1 MSVLDLARPELLAMR
16 PYSSARMEAS
26 GGSVF
31 LNANE
36 SPWPAVMASG
46 ALNRYP
52 DPQPVELTTRL
63 AALYGVAPAQVLV
76 GRGSDEGIDLLVR
89 AFCRAEHDAIAIC
102 PPTFG
107 MYAVSAGIQAAGVIE
122 VPLRAD
128 FSLDVEA
135 LLARATPEVKLVFVC
150 SPNNPT
156 GNIVPLAAIERLATG
171 LRDRALVVVDE
182 AYLEFSAS
190 PSATGLLAQH
200 DNVAVLRTLS
210 KAHALAA
217 ARIGTLIAHADVIA
231 LLRKLLAA
239 YPLPL
244 PCVEAALA
252 ALAAPALAAT
262 RVRVA
267 GLVQARERLAAI
279 LRSAPGICEVLPSSA
294 NFLLARCTDAGGL
307 YRRLLAAG
315 IVVRD
320 VSHYRALSGCLR
332 ISVGSDVD
340 HARLQEAL
348 AVREDERTL
357 GPICVE
363 AQSGSAG
370 DSTGASQRA
379 TAPRTARS
387 S

>member
-1 MSVLDLARPELLAMR
+1 MSILERARPDIRALHA
-16 PYSSARMEAS
+16 YSSARMEAS

-36 SPWPAVMASG
+36 SPWPAVMLATG

-52 DPQPVELTTRL
+52 DPQPAELVARL

-76 GRGSDEGIDLLVR
+76 GRGSDEAIDLLVR
-89 AFCRAEHDAIAIC
+89 AFCRAEHDAVVIC

-107 MYAVSAGIQAAGVIE
+107 MYAVSAGIQGAAVVS

-128 FSLDVEA
+128 FALDADA
-135 LLARATPEVKLVFVC
+135 LLARVAANVKLVFLC

-156 GNIVPLAAIERLATG
+156 GNLVDLATIERLASALAG
-171 LRDRALVVVDE
+171 RALVVVDE
-182 AYLEFSAS
+182 AYIEFAGSAS
-190 PSATGLLAQH
+190 ASGLLARH

-231 LLRKLLAA
+231 LLRKLLPA
-239 YPLPL
+239 YPLPS

-252 ALAAPALAAT
+252 ALTPAALAAT

-267 GLVQARERLAAI
+267 GLVDARERLAAI
-279 LRSAPGICEVLPSSA
+279 LRATPDVREVYPSAA
-294 NFLLARCTDAGGL
+294 NFLLARCRDAAGL

-315 IVVRD
+315 VVVRD
-320 VSHYRALSGCLR
+320 VSHYCQLAGCLR
-332 ISVGSDVD
+332 VSVGSERD
-340 HARLQEAL
+340 HALLGAALGAREEA
-348 AVREDERTL
+348 A
-357 GPICVE
+357 
-363 AQSGSAG
+363 
-370 DSTGASQRA
+370 
-379 TAPRTARS
+379 
-387 S
+387 